1 MEGEHHGF
9 SVSRRQSRQE
19 IEAAAS
25 EEAAGAPEIL
35 NTRAVDVIHRV
46 SNKLSGRDF
55 LPTQTLDVP
64 TQVDRLIQQATSLEN
79 LCQCYVGWYV
89 VVHVIMISNDTYQK
103 FIVLSFQVCILVNVK
118 FSIAWAQ
125 TVVFARTCFE
135 AFAFFYYYYFWL
147 WSPIP
152 FVYIKQSIYTL
163 CLLCEHF
170 NMESY

>member
-9 SVSRRQSRQE
+9 SVSRRQSRQ
-19 IEAAAS
+19 
-25 EEAAGAPEIL
+25 AAGAPEIL

-89 VVHVIMISNDTYQK
+89 V
-103 FIVLSFQVCILVNVK
+103 
-118 FSIAWAQ
+118 
-125 TVVFARTCFE
+125 
-135 AFAFFYYYYFWL
+135 
-147 WSPIP
+147 
-152 FVYIKQSIYTL
+152 YT
-163 CLLCEHF
+163 
-170 NMESY
+170 M

>member
-1 MEGEHHGF
+1 MDEMEGEHHGF

-89 VVHVIMISNDTYQK
+89 VAYAM
-103 FIVLSFQVCILVNVK
+103 
-118 FSIAWAQ
+118 
-125 TVVFARTCFE
+125 
-135 AFAFFYYYYFWL
+135 
-147 WSPIP
+147 
-152 FVYIKQSIYTL
+152 
-163 CLLCEHF
+163 LL
-170 NMESY
+170 